1 MEYWTHKYT
10 PKKATDVIGQFE
22 NLKKMYIFVSQ
33 FPRVRKRAILMHG
46 GSGVGKTSGAYA
58 LANELNLEL
67 VELNASDLRNEQAV
81 IAVLGSAAK
90 QASLFGN
97 KKLILV
103 DEIDGMYGV
112 KDRGG
117 VGAVIDVIK
126 ESKYPI
132 IITANNAFQS
142 KLKTLRKYCDLIE
155 FKPIPDMMII
165 SRLKQICEAEG
176 IAYDEAALRK
186 LAGSADGDL
195 RSAIN
200 DLQIMSEGR
209 SKLTLEDIKLWGR
222 EREENIMNLL
232 KLVYKSFD
240 ADLVL
245 TTSNYVS
252 DDISNLLLWLD
263 ENLENEYSKKDEISY
278 AYNMLAEADRFLAR
292 IRLRQ
297 HWRFLI
303 YARILSLVGVQQA
316 KNTPNPKFVSYKYP
330 GVLLS
335 IFQRAAKRKKMQ
347 VISELATQKL
357 HSSVDRLTKDFW
369 PYFDFI
375 QQRNPEY
382 AEGLLEYIEPV
393 D

>member
-1 MEYWTHKYT
+1 
-10 PKKATDVIGQFE
+10 
-22 NLKKMYIFVSQ
+22 
-33 FPRVRKRAILMHG
+33 
-46 GSGVGKTSGAYA
+46 
-58 LANELNLEL
+58 
-67 VELNASDLRNEQAV
+67 
-81 IAVLGSAAK
+81 
-90 QASLFGN
+90 
-97 KKLILV
+97 
-103 DEIDGMYGV
+103 
-112 KDRGG
+112 
-117 VGAVIDVIK
+117 
-126 ESKYPI
+126 
-132 IITANNAFQS
+132 
-142 KLKTLRKYCDLIE
+142 
-155 FKPIPDMMII
+155 MMII

-245 TTSNYVS
+245 KTSNYVS